1 MQSEKNQA
9 HDQEN
14 ALMEG
19 MKELHTKVADLSGAN
34 SSKFLLL
41 ASMQIIAGNAA
52 PILFICMAACTY
64 H

>member
-1 MQSEKNQA
+1 
-9 HDQEN
+9 
-14 ALMEG
+14 MEG